1 MISDYL
7 KAKLASEIPG
17 ILTATSHLENGKQVI
32 RINGAS
38 VIVGP
43 FASDNEIEAGIRSA
57 LQKPDEAALLVDR
70 LADTSVLAL
79 RPATPL
85 PAVNLMEPK
94 PMANLSGSGYKAG
107 SLKALLQGIKDRNAA
122 VMDGAITQ
130 AQKVH
135 AALDQVE
142 KVSQD
147 MASTHEGIMA
157 ELGQF
162 SNLPPD
168 GDEHG

>member
-7 KAKLASEIPG
+7 KTKLAAEIPG
-17 ILTATSHLENGKQVI
+17 ILTATSHLEGGKQVI

-38 VIVGP
+38 AIVSP
-43 FASDNEIEAGIRSA
+43 FASDNEVEAGIRLA
-57 LQKPDEAALLVDR
+57 LDIPLPQVEAATAV
-70 LADTSVLAL
+70 AAV
-79 RPATPL
+79 PTPL
-85 PAVNLMEPK
+85 PAVNLTEPK
-94 PMANLSGSGYKAG
+94 PMANLSGGGYKPG

-122 VMDGAITQ
+122 VMDGAIEQ

-142 KVSQD
+142 KVSHD
-147 MASTHEGIMA
+147 MASTHKGIMA

-168 GDEHG
+168 EAE